1 MMVRRIAPF
10 ALVALL
16 AACGGGA
23 APSAPSAPGSPAA
36 SAAPSASAKPAAPA
50 SAKPAASASTQPA
63 APASAI
69 GSVAPGQIVVTY
81 PAIVTDQLPS
91 WLADDSGIFKKHGLN
106 IDQHYVESSTGL
118 AALLAGQ
125 SQIYEGG
132 TEVLSAEAQGADL
145 DVFII
150 LSPVYPW
157 VLEGAPD
164 VHNANEL
171 KGKKVGVS
179 RFGSASDIGTR
190 LALKKLGLDPDKDVS
205 VVQVGSE
212 SNRISAMQSGA
223 LQAGVAQPPANFIVE
238 AKGFNPLLDLAAA
251 KIPGALGV
259 IATKRSY
266 ATQNRDVIQKFT
278 DSIVEAIALQKRD
291 PATATKILGK
301 YLKLDDQALLDKA
314 LNFYNSQVLPD
325 YPYPINDWVPD
336 TVQFLSKENPKVGQT
351 DFSKL
356 FDRSFVEDAQKRGV
370 GKS

>member
-132 TEVLSAEAQGADL
+132 TEVLSAEAQGA
-145 DVFII
+145 
-150 LSPVYPW
+150 
-157 VLEGAPD
+157 AD